1 MNFIDYSVK
10 KFITIISIFL
20 LSFIF
25 GLISLQ
31 SIPIQ
36 LVPTVEKPKITIRT
50 NWQGASPEEIERE
63 IVIRQEDKLKSL
75 EGLELMES
83 TSIENQATIKL
94 ELKEGRNIEST
105 LIQVSNLL
113 AQVKDIPTD
122 SDKPTIKSISSD
134 RSPIAWFILKAKKEN
149 INIFEYKDFAED
161 YIKTRFERVEG
172 VGESGIRGGRF
183 KEVQIDIDTN
193 KLAFLEV
200 SLLDIVNEIKKN
212 NIDISSGV
220 IEEGKRKYTART
232 TGEIKSIN
240 DLKKIIIKED
250 NNNYI
255 SLGDISKINIGYED
269 ENYIVRHLGENAI
282 AINVIKETG
291 ANTIEV
297 HKELLVAMN
306 ELNDGPLKKENL
318 ILTNVYSDTTYI
330 DASISSVKQNLFLG
344 ALLAILVLLFFLKSM
359 KTTLII
365 ALAIPI
371 STVSSFIIFDFMGR
385 TLNLISLAG
394 ISFAVGMVVDNSLV
408 VLENI
413 FSKFESGVR
422 DPKKAAIEGAKEVAG
437 AILASTMTT
446 FAVFLPILFLSSEI
460 GQLFKDIALSISISI
475 IISFFVSL
483 TFIPGLASKILD
495 YDSLSDLGTKKKL
508 FTKFDNIGLFFNQ
521 KINSLLSIILQKSE
535 NLLKFLIIIL
545 SSTLLLFFLT
555 FPKLEYLP
563 EGNRN
568 LIISV
573 LIPPQGYNIDK
584 IRKIGSDA
592 ESKIK
597 KFWQKN
603 YKGEDKI
610 KSFFF
615 VARPKSVFMGAVA
628 DDPKNIKKLIPVLKN
643 AGKGFQVS

>member
-240 DLKKIIIKED
+240 DLKKIIIKEN

-297 HKELLVAMN
+297 HKELLIAMN

-413 FSKFESGVR
+413 FSKFESGVK

-508 FTKFDNIGLFFNQ
+508 FTKFDNIGRFFNQ
-521 KINSLLSIILQKSE
+521 KINSLLSIYLTEIRKSFKIF
-535 NLLKFLIIIL
+535 N
-545 SSTLLLFFLT
+545 
-555 FPKLEYLP
+555 Y
-563 EGNRN
+563 N
-568 LIISV
+568 LILYFITFFS
-573 LIPPQGYNIDK
+573 DFSK
-584 IRKIGSDA
+584 IRV
-592 ESKIK
+592 
-597 KFWQKN
+597 FTR
-603 YKGEDKI
+603 GE
-610 KSFFF
+610 
-615 VARPKSVFMGAVA
+615 
-628 DDPKNIKKLIPVLKN
+628 
-643 AGKGFQVS
+643 